1 MPDEAA
7 AQILRLRRA
16 GGSPGV
22 DASWLSAQLRQ
33 AGGSAGNGS
42 CAEWAAPSE
51 TVALNERSSCAGRA
65 VVPSKIARP
74 GEAAA
79 PGWRL
84 RLER

>member
-7 AQILRLRRA
+7 AKMLRLRRA
-16 GGSPGV
+16 GGSPGE
-22 DASWLSAQLRQ
+22 DASWLGAQLRQ
-33 AGGSAGNGS
+33 AGGTAGNGS
-42 CAEWAAPSE
+42 CAEWAAPSG

-65 VVPSKIARP
+65 VSPSKIARP
-74 GEAAA
+74 GESAA